1 MGGDSASP
9 PLQAAAALLT
19 RTEQSFGSSGEVFGV
34 VVTRD
39 GDGPVHSGIVFRRP
53 GGMGAPAYLHV
64 KWDKLVGGSWTMA
77 GIWTT
82 PNDGSDDMRDRLASA
97 SELADQ
103 ILRQHRGRGAGLPY
117 GIGWRGSTF
126 AWGPGGT
133 VMLRTAPGTFGL
145 TCATLVLAVCKYA
158 GVDLIAEETWEPRP
172 DRDRELVLLAE
183 RFGPPGLAAQ
193 FLAEIAAGARRIRP
207 EEMVGACCCVPL
219 PAGFADVQPLAAS
232 VLGLLGAGAK
242 THASETRLERNT
254 THAGLT
260 P

>member
-1 MGGDSASP
+1 MARASRVGGDSASP
-9 PLQAAAALLT
+9 EPNAAAPALLT
-19 RTEQSFGSSGEVFGV
+19 RAEQSFGSSGEVFG
-34 VVTRD
+34 
-39 GDGPVHSGIVFRRP
+39 
-53 GGMGAPAYLHV
+53 
-64 KWDKLVGGSWTMA
+64 
-77 GIWTT
+77 
-82 PNDGSDDMRDRLASA
+82 
-97 SELADQ
+97 
-103 ILRQHRGRGAGLPY
+103 